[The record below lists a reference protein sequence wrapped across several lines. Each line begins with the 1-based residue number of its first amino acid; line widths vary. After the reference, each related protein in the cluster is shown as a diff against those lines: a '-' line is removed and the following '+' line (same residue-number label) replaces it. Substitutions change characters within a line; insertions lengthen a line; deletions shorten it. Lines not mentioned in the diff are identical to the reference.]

1 MLVMQGGRDTV
12 AFEFIAGDLG
22 LDFVN
27 TREYH
32 DGPMPEEALTSW
44 RELVDWGA
52 AAGLMTPRVAGALR
66 ALEAAT
72 PRVARTTF
80 RRALRLRDG
89 LCRILT
95 ALLAGRPPA
104 ADDLRLLNERLAAA
118 QATVVLCPAAGA
130 LTPRLTVTGERP
142 ESLLGPVVL
151 AAARLL
157 SSPEALALVRRCNH
171 PTCRRFFVDRSK
183 NRSRRWCDMKICGNR
198 VKAREHYRRNC
209 PTHPVGT
216 TA

>member
-1 MLVMQGGRDTV
+1 MLVTQGGCDTV

-32 DGPMPEEALTSW
+32 EGPMPEDVLISW

-52 AAGLMTPRVAGALR
+52 AAGLMSPHVAGALR
-66 ALEAAT
+66 ALGAAN
-72 PRVARTTF
+72 PRVASTTF
-80 RRALRLRDG
+80 RLALRLRDG

-95 ALLAGRPPA
+95 GLIAGRPPA

-118 QATVVLCPAAGA
+118 QATLVLCPTAGA
-130 LTPRLTVTGERP
+130 LIPKLPVTPERP
-142 ESLLGPVVL
+142 ETVLGPVVL
-151 AAARLL
+151 AAARLF
-157 SSPEALALVRRCNH
+157 SSPEALALVRRCDH

-198 VKAREHYRRNC
+198 IKAREHYRRSR
-209 PTHPVGT
+209 PTNPAGT

>member
-1 MLVMQGGRDTV
+1 M

-32 DGPMPEEALTSW
+32 DGPMPEEVLSSW
-44 RELVDWGA
+44 RDLVDWGA
-52 AAGLMTPRVAGALR
+52 AAGLVTPHVGGALR
-66 ALEAAT
+66 ALGAKT
-72 PRVARTTF
+72 PRAASATF
-80 RRALRLRDG
+80 RRALMLRDG

-104 ADDLRLLNERLAAA
+104 SDDLRLLNERLAAA

-157 SSPEALALVRRCNH
+157 SSPEALALVRRCDH

-198 VKAREHYRRNC
+198 VKAREHYRRNR

-216 TA
+216 TE